1 MPRIRRRRHPG
12 TTLTPARPAAAPR
25 VQVVQDASLRWYHIE
40 APGPE
45 ELSWL
50 EEEFPFHE
58 LDIEDVRSRRQ
69 RPKVDEYPDYLFV
82 VLHFPRYDK
91 VLKRLFVSEVDAFI
105 GQDFVVTVLPGPLKA
120 MTAVFERMGR
130 DEERRLESFAKGS
143 GYLLYEILDAVYD
156 ACMPML
162 DPIGSKLDDIEDRI
176 FDRHDDAVR
185 LILDVKQEVIAF
197 RRIVNPQRPVLR
209 VLERRSERYLAS
221 DDLDVYYDDIID
233 KSERIWDVLDNY
245 KEVIEALEGANEME
259 TNREQNRI
267 LRILTV
273 LSVIFL
279 PPNLIAGIWGMNTHV
294 PGEGTFSG
302 FALVVLF
309 EMVVLVGS
317 VAYFKRWF

>member
-1 MPRIRRRRHPG
+1 MPRIRRRRQPG
-12 TTLTPARPAAAPR
+12 TTLTPARPEAAPR
-25 VQVVQDASLRWYHIE
+25 VQVVQDASIRWYHIE

-45 ELSWL
+45 EFAWL

-91 VLKRLFVSEVDAFI
+91 ELKRLFVAEVDAFV
-105 GQDFVVTVLPGPLKA
+105 GPDFVVTVLPGPLKPLA
-120 MTAVFERMGR
+120 ALFERISR
-130 DEERRLESFAKGS
+130 DEERRLETFAKGS
-143 GYLLYEILDAVYD
+143 GYLFYEILDAIYD

-162 DPIGSKLDDIEDRI
+162 DPIGSKLDAIEDRI

-233 KSERIWDVLDNY
+233 KSERIWDVLENY
-245 KEVIEALEGANEME
+245 KEVIDALEGANEME

-294 PGEGTFSG
+294 PGEGTVTG